1 MCKISNKVKFCT
13 CKTSTTEKLQHYW
26 CLYRFNKEE
35 KNFVIIGTMVMDNEI
50 LTIDYEVNKVI
61 LEQRLNEVDAFD
73 MELYFKPKDV
83 LEIVCHNLN
92 ENKRVVYGFKYK
104 GKRWQIYDISPF
116 EIMNHY
122 DEVKFGKIK
131 N

>member
-1 MCKISNKVKFCT
+1 
-13 CKTSTTEKLQHYW
+13 
-26 CLYRFNKEE
+26 
-35 KNFVIIGTMVMDNEI
+35 
-50 LTIDYEVNKVI
+50 
-61 LEQRLNEVDAFD
+61 